1 MKFFFNIIA
10 LCFCLSLTVVSC
22 SNDDE
27 VSAPSPY
34 LEVNYASL
42 NGTWILTE
50 WRGLPLENGQYVYI
64 TFDRK
69 EHTFVMYENMGSMYS
84 HKSTGS
90 FEIEADDELGSIL
103 TGEYDYDNGSW
114 NTYIVKEMTAT
125 TMKWIVKDDAEDVS
139 VYTRCS
145 EIPEDILTGSR
156 CIIIPSSK

>member
-27 VSAPSPY
+27 VSAPY

-90 FEIEADDELGSIL
+90 FEIEVDDELGSIL

-145 EIPEDILTGSR
+145 EIPEDILAGSR
-156 CIIIPSSK
+156 CIIIPSFK